1 LAVVTKLSSLSAFF
15 YFVALVRGGNAYHG
29 ARLLAPQSG
38 LPASIARTSDEGVEM
53 PSIRRCVRFAART
66 LAALVLTL
74 VARWAVA
81 SPVDVIFT
89 IDPTQS
95 TGSWSGTD
103 NTYGAFS
110 AQSPG
115 SLSTSVSGNFVVA
128 FDPSTDNPTSIQ
140 FVGNNANNNNAYY
153 QLAGNLNGTTA
164 GNEVQFSIQNLIYS
178 LNSGPIA
185 AATTS
190 GLTETFSGTDATSP
204 TGYTVTSGGAV
215 FNTPNGISGNSS
227 NYVGSTGSLTTGL
240 ISLSESAAGSGQW
253 TLGFN
258 GTVTY
263 TYDQHEAGY
272 GTGGVFTAAGNLV
285 ATANYS
291 VNNQSSVSSAPSGPE
306 TVTVQGNSA
315 NSAVT
320 ATLPTGTTAGTL
332 SVQQVPGITSLT
344 QAAVTAGQNN
354 PVFALSTSNTSIGA
368 PQIWTVQFTGSLGN
382 GLTTLTF
389 DFDPSTIPAGTPLSS
404 LGIWHFDDNPADAT
418 YDQWVFLMGPI
429 GVYSGYDT
437 ITVTTSSF
445 SPFELGTDINTPEP
459 STIVL
464 AALGLMPLA
473 CFYGRRRK
481 RAALVRG

>member
-1 LAVVTKLSSLSAFF
+1 M
-15 YFVALVRGGNAYHG
+15 
-29 ARLLAPQSG
+29 
-38 LPASIARTSDEGVEM
+38 ASIQQC
-53 PSIRRCVRFAART
+53 IRFAAKA

-74 VARWAVA
+74 VARVTVA
-81 SPVDVIFT
+81 SPIDVIFT

-95 TGSWSGTD
+95 TATWSGTD

-110 AQSPG
+110 AQTPG
-115 SLSTSVSGNFVVA
+115 SLSTSVSGNYVVA

-164 GNEVQFSIQNLIYS
+164 GNTVQFSIQNLIYS

-185 AATTS
+185 AATTA

-215 FNTPNGISGNSS
+215 FTTPNGTAGNST
-227 NYVGSTGSLTTGL
+227 NYVGSTGNLTTGT
-240 ISLSESAAGSGQW
+240 ITLSESAPGSGKW

-263 TYDQHEAGY
+263 TYDTHEAGY
-272 GTGGVFTAAGNLV
+272 GTGGVFTAAGNV
-285 ATANYS
+285 VSTANYS

-306 TVTVQGNSA
+306 TVTVPGNSP

-354 PVFALSTSNTSIGA
+354 SVFALSTSNTSIGA

-389 DFDPSTIPAGTPLSS
+389 DFDPLTIPAGTPLSS
-404 LGIWHFDDNPADAT
+404 LGVWHFDDNPADAT
-418 YDQWVFLMGPI
+418 YDQWVFLTGPI
-429 GVYSGYDT
+429 GVYDGYDT

-445 SPFELGTDINTPEP
+445 SPFELGTDVNTPEP

-464 AALGLMPLA
+464 AAMGLLPLA
-473 CFYGRRRK
+473 CPCRRRRK
-481 RAALVRG
+481 QASLIR